1 MQAAAMKEAKQKQA
15 ATLKAAYEEHGRGN
29 RQCDDACTRDSGTGP
44 AAAGGLQLKL
54 DPQIALLCSAGIST
68 LASED
73 VQVVPAEAA
82 DIPTAAVEPTLE
94 KCLGCGKSKRN
105 EDLCQ
110 AGECR
115 ECCLG
120 MSCWDDHIQRTPA
133 TSEEDRLAPCTPP
146 CTAKAAAPVPAPAP
160 AQAGGWHAKA
170 GASNAGPAAKA
181 IPAEAGAETDAE
193 ANSMAWHSAGTLANC
208 SSGGS
213 DDWDLRKMGAA
224 ASAKQSR
231 LAVKPKKMRKTEHK
245 KQIHMERH
253 IDHLALEGI
262 LRRQSR
268 LDRSAIQRSIQSRV
282 ATEKLEA
289 GVHDLTH
296 LPDVDGQ
303 EVVHVVATEEVVEQG
318 YRPPAC
324 RVCDY
329 EDDGGFCKAG
339 LCENCCHSSSCW
351 INHTHTSSEDDADQ
365 FDVDA
370 DQVDANAGA
379 NAAAQIPIP
388 PTTEAANAQVGD
400 ATENIDAEAVA
411 AAAEG
416 GGGGSPASS
425 DDKTPI
431 ASPSSS
437 EEDDAAYAAKHPY
450 HEQWHLPSE
459 KLKLQQFRGA
469 LPTCCID
476 QATPQ
481 GGWVKPL
488 ETRLQQCS
496 CHCCFF
502 NNAKRCRHYA
512 GAVFDKQGHVAER
525 ALCLRCSKSARQ
537 NVEVA
542 IPIEYGYCYD
552 DDFDDDGSFI
562 EHTGDIG
569 RGERLAVMSE
579 LFGNGSQW

>member
-1 MQAAAMKEAKQKQA
+1 VAAALQATEGHAVLQAANKQMQAAGLKEAKQKQA
-15 ATLKAAYEEHGRGN
+15 ATLQAAYEEHGKRN
-29 RQCDDACTRDSGTGP
+29 RQCGDAFTRDNTTRTGP
-44 AAAGGLQLKL
+44 A
-54 DPQIALLCSAGIST
+54 
-68 LASED
+68 E
-73 VQVVPAEAA
+73 
-82 DIPTAAVEPTLE
+82 EPTLE
-94 KCLGCGKSKRN
+94 KCLGCEKSKRN

-146 CTAKAAAPVPAPAP
+146 CTAKAAAPVPAAAA
-160 AQAGGWHAKA
+160 AQAGGCHAKA
-170 GASNAGPAAKA
+170 EA
-181 IPAEAGAETDAE
+181 IAAEAGADTDAE

-224 ASAKQSR
+224 ARAKQSR
-231 LAVKPKKMRKTEHK
+231 LATAKPRKIRKTEQK
-245 KQIHMERH
+245 KPIHTERQL
-253 IDHLALEGI
+253 DHLALAGI

-268 LDRSAIQRSIQSRV
+268 LDRSAIQRSIQSSV

-296 LPDVDGQ
+296 LPD
-303 EVVHVVATEEVVEQG
+303 
-318 YRPPAC
+318 
-324 RVCDY
+324 
-329 EDDGGFCKAG
+329 
-339 LCENCCHSSSCW
+339 
-351 INHTHTSSEDDADQ
+351 
-365 FDVDA
+365 
-370 DQVDANAGA
+370 GA

-388 PTTEAANAQVGD
+388 PTTEAANAQVGG
-400 ATENIDAEAVA
+400 ATGNIDAEAVA
-411 AAAEG
+411 AAAG
-416 GGGGSPASS
+416 GGGRGSPASS

-437 EEDDAAYAAKHPY
+437 EQDDAAYAAKHPY

-502 NNAKRCRHYA
+502 NNAKQCRHYA

-525 ALCLRCSKSARQ
+525 ALCLRCSRSARQ

-569 RGERLAVMSE
+569 RGERLSVMSE

>member
-1 MQAAAMKEAKQKQA
+1 
-15 ATLKAAYEEHGRGN
+15 
-29 RQCDDACTRDSGTGP
+29 
-44 AAAGGLQLKL
+44 
-54 DPQIALLCSAGIST
+54 
-68 LASED
+68 
-73 VQVVPAEAA
+73 
-82 DIPTAAVEPTLE
+82 
-94 KCLGCGKSKRN
+94 
-105 EDLCQ
+105 
-110 AGECR
+110 
-115 ECCLG
+115 
-120 MSCWDDHIQRTPA
+120 
-133 TSEEDRLAPCTPP
+133 
-146 CTAKAAAPVPAPAP
+146 
-160 AQAGGWHAKA
+160 
-170 GASNAGPAAKA
+170 
-181 IPAEAGAETDAE
+181 
-193 ANSMAWHSAGTLANC
+193 MAWHSAGTLANC

-231 LAVKPKKMRKTEHK
+231 LAVKPKKMKPKKIRKTEHK

-262 LRRQSR
+262 IRRQSR

-339 LCENCCHSSSCW
+339 LCEHCCHGSPCW

-379 NAAAQIPIP
+379 NAAAQTPIP
-388 PTTEAANAQVGD
+388 PTTKAANAQVGD

-437 EEDDAAYAAKHPY
+437 EEDDEAYAAKHPY

-459 KLKLQQFRGA
+459 KLKLQQFRDA

-488 ETRLQQCS
+488 EKRLQQCS
-496 CHCCFF
+496 CHCCLF
-502 NNAKRCRHYA
+502 NNAKQCRHYA
-512 GAVFDKQGHVAER
+512 AAVFDKQGHVAER